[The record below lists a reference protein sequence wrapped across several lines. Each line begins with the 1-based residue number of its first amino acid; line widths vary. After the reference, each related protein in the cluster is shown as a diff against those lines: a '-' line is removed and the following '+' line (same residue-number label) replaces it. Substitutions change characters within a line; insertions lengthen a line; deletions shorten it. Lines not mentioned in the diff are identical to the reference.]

1 MKLSMPSKGSQLRE
15 ANTEHGGEHGG
26 TSEER
31 HLILLEEGLREGF
44 LEEVMQKL
52 KPEGREVFQMKECKG
67 LNIPGRQHIKK
78 FGGQQKGTV
87 MEDYEHFSMSE
98 HLAQGMTSF

>member
-26 TSEER
+26 ISEER
-31 HLILLEEGLREGF
+31 HLILLREGLREGF

-52 KPEGREVFQMKECKG
+52 KPEGREVFQMKKYKG
-67 LNIPGRQHIKK
+67 SKNIPGKQHMKK
-78 FGGQQKGTV
+78 SGGQQKGHC
-87 MEDYEHFSMSE
+87 DGG
-98 HLAQGMTSF
+98 L